1 MRHLTLCI
9 SIVIAFTY
17 LLTGCFV
24 LKSTNSDLINELS
37 YDISIVPFSLDD
49 DSTIKFDIAQISNM
63 EDVLQQKKINE
74 ALLLAET
81 EWVTKECDWMKDSTV
96 EVVQH
101 SSNFLTISREII
113 LEEEPHFRYILLY
126 VTIDL
131 QTGSRMMLDDFIDLN
146 DDFYQKMQTEYQT
159 AAGYKLFESW
169 SIQDI
174 EEMLKFANMTE
185 KEYLSLKQSSSRIAS
200 VLLDKPSF
208 CFNGEEILLKYTNT
222 WGDYI
227 IINMD
232 GSFSEKTEAGG

>member
-1 MRHLTLCI
+1 MRHLALCI
-9 SIVIAFTY
+9 SMAVAVAC
-17 LLTGCFV
+17 LLTGCSG
-24 LKSTNSDLINELS
+24 LKSTDSDLANERS
-37 YDISIVPFSLDD
+37 YDISRVPFSLDD
-49 DSTIKFDIAQISNM
+49 DATIKFDIAQISNM
-63 EDVLQQKKINE
+63 EDFAQQEKINE

-81 EWVTKECDWMKDSTV
+81 EWVTKACDWTKDSTV
-96 EVVQH
+96 AVVQR
-101 SSNFLTISREII
+101 SSDFLTISREIV

-126 VTIDL
+126 VTINL

-169 SIQDI
+169 SMQDI

-185 KEYLSLKQSSSRIAS
+185 KEYLSLKQSSGRIAS